1 MDTFLRRTTL
11 TFMVGVAL
19 GFSTVASAVGQSRDR
34 TLIVTSPGV
43 PNGLDYDGAAGGHK
57 PSAAGMSN
65 IIEPL
70 VDYALGPK
78 NSDGITTLNFNKF
91 EGRLAESWSF
101 DENTLT
107 WTFNLRRGV
116 KGCNGAEFTADDVLY
131 TFARGKSISGT
142 SPIFWFLANNASV
155 DGFTSAVFGARAAAA
170 KAKKDGMPLPSPDAR
185 DLGDEIIALD
195 DYTVQVRLASPNKLL
210 FTNLTIFAMLIYDKE
225 QMEEHATADDPWSHT
240 YADNVNAPSFGA
252 WCVTRWEK
260 DSVFIAD
267 RNENYYGPAP
277 YFERVITR
285 KVPESTN
292 RLVTLQSG
300 DADITEFLTAKEFLR
315 LQDTKGVKVAGG
327 FLNGGAMLWMN
338 WTKPPF
344 DNVTFR
350 KAIAHLIP
358 YDQIIDTAYVGEAR
372 RWRGYVPS
380 EYPGYHQPS
389 TQYDTDVEMGKRLLA
404 QAGFPNGEGLEEFSD
419 HFSLTYS
426 TEREAAMGPAAVVIQ
441 SALRA
446 VGVPVTLNPIPETQY
461 ADRALS
467 KKDMPFAMNDTSRA
481 IGVDAGFA
489 TQLFF
494 VSVDKG
500 GISNFSRYSN
510 AEVDE
515 IWSRAK
521 VETDEAKRNAMLV
534 EVQEIVAKDVYWISL
549 AEYKIQ
555 YAFRDD
561 IVGTTLQ
568 PGQHLRWSDLRRK

>member
-1 MDTFLRRTTL
+1 MEGFLSRATVAV
-11 TFMVGVAL
+11 MVSIVL
-19 GFSTVASAVGQSRDR
+19 GLSTIASAVAQTRER

-65 IIEPL
+65 MIEPL
-70 VDYALGPK
+70 VDYGLGPK

-91 EGRLAESWSF
+91 VGRLAESWSF
-101 DENTLT
+101 DEGSNT

-116 KGCNGAEFTADDVLY
+116 KGCNGAEFNADDVLY

-155 DGFTSAVFGARAAAA
+155 DGFSGAVFGARAAAA
-170 KAKKDGMPLPSPDAR
+170 KAKKEGKAPPHPDAR
-185 DLGDEIIALD
+185 DLGDEVTSVG
-195 DYTVQVRLASPNKLL
+195 DYTIKVRLASPNKLL

-225 QMEEHATADDPWSHT
+225 QMEEQATSDDPWSHS
-240 YADNVNAPSFGA
+240 YADNVNGPSFGA
-252 WCVTRWEK
+252 WCLEDWEK
-260 DSVFIAD
+260 DKHFKVT
-267 RNENYYGPAP
+267 RNDDYYGPAP
-277 YFERVITR
+277 YFERVITL
-285 KVPESTN
+285 KVPEAAN
-292 RLVTLQSG
+292 RFTTLERG
-300 DADITEFLTAKEFLR
+300 DADITEFLTAKQYRRLR
-315 LQDTKGVKVAGG
+315 ESKGIEVAGG
-327 FLNGGAMLWMN
+327 FINGGAMLWMN
-338 WTKPPF
+338 WTKAPF

-358 YDQIIDTAYVGEAR
+358 YDEILNIAYVGEAR

-380 EYPGYHQPS
+380 GYPGYHEPS
-389 TQYDTDVEMGKRLLA
+389 TQYDTDVNMGKQLLA
-404 QAGFPNGEGLEEFSD
+404 EAGFPNGEGLEEFSD
-419 HFSLTYS
+419 HLRLTYS
-426 TEREAAMGPAAVVIQ
+426 IEREPAMGPAAIVIQ

-446 VGVPVTLNPIPETQY
+446 AGVPITLNPIPESVY

-467 KKDMPFAMNDTSRA
+467 KKDMPLAMNDTSRA

-494 VSVDKG
+494 ASVDKG

-510 AEVDE
+510 SEVDE

-521 VETDEAKRNAMLV
+521 VEPDEMKRNALLA
-534 EVQEIVAKDVYWISL
+534 EIQEIVAEDVYWISL

-555 YAFRDD
+555 YAFRDY
-561 IVGTTLQ
+561 IEGPTLQ
-568 PGQHLRWSDLRRK
+568 PGQYLRWSDLRRK